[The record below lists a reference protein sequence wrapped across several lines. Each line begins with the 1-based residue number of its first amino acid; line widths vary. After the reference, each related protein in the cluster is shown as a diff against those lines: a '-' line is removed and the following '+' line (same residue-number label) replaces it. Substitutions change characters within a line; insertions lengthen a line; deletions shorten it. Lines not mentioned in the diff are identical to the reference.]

1 MKFNWFSNEIITNF
15 PLTGHVQY
23 LSNLVRENR
32 NSFRKKYGSQYMLD
46 VIKQHYNNGEQSE
59 MSLEDRKT
67 MRQALLDILKTYINK
82 DLTANDMASM
92 LGFLCSVRDN
102 EMITEMVDVL
112 LTYIDSRH
120 CKDQFYLLVL
130 EPRCAEILYALL
142 LEQIFTAE
150 LRAKL
155 LKVTHWRYFW
165 LFLNWLIHLPTP
177 LQLIIFFEFEFFEF
191 FLKFWN
197 FWNFFIFFSFF
208 FL

>member
-1 MKFNWFSNEIITNF
+1 M
-15 PLTGHVQY
+15 QY

-155 LKVTHWRYFW
+155 LKVTH
-165 LFLNWLIHLPTP
+165 
-177 LQLIIFFEFEFFEF
+177 
-191 FLKFWN
+191 
-197 FWNFFIFFSFF
+197 
-208 FL
+208 

>member
-1 MKFNWFSNEIITNF
+1 
-15 PLTGHVQY
+15 
-23 LSNLVRENR
+23 
-32 NSFRKKYGSQYMLD
+32 MLD

-155 LKVTHWRYFW
+155 LKVTH
-165 LFLNWLIHLPTP
+165 
-177 LQLIIFFEFEFFEF
+177 
-191 FLKFWN
+191 
-197 FWNFFIFFSFF
+197 
-208 FL
+208 